1 MSSTTVLVEAGAATV
16 PIVAVTAEA
25 LASWAAPHDRIAR
38 WIAVSGFKGDAGTT
52 LAIANDDGSL
62 MQVLLGLG
70 RGEDPW
76 VTGGL
81 AKSLPRGVYH
91 IDEVIGLSD
100 AALHEFSSWAP
111 LAWALG
117 AYQFTRYK
125 KDGAAAA
132 EKLSRLVWPAEADRA
147 HVERIVAAATL
158 TRDLVNTPA
167 ADMLPDVLAQTAEF
181 VATHHGASVKI
192 TVGDD
197 LLKRGYPMIH
207 AVGRA
212 SSSAPRLIDFTWGNP
227 ADKKVTLVGK
237 GVCFDTGGLDLKPAS
252 AMGLMKKDMG
262 GAATVLGL
270 ADMIMDAMLPV
281 RLRVMIPAVENSVS
295 GNSFRPGDVLT
306 SRSGL
311 TVEIGNTDAE
321 GRLVLADALSEASA
335 EEPALLIDC
344 ATLTGAARSA
354 LGPELP
360 ALFTDNE
367 DLAAD
372 LAAAAK
378 ATHDPMWRL
387 PMWTPYRKM
396 IDSKIADMNNAGDSP
411 FAGAITAALFL
422 KEFVTANVPWAHI
435 DLYAWNA
442 GERPGRPQG
451 GEALTQRA
459 LFELIRRRFG

>member
-1 MSSTTVLVEAGAATV
+1 MSSTTVLVDAGAAAV
-16 PIVAVTAEA
+16 PLVAVTAEA
-25 LASWAAPHDRIAR
+25 LSSWAGPHERIAR
-38 WIAVSGFKGDAGTT
+38 WVAASGFKAEAGTT
-52 LAIANDDGSL
+52 LTIAGDDGTL
-62 MQVLLGLG
+62 TQVLLGLG
-70 RGEDPW
+70 RGDDPW
-76 VTGGL
+76 ATGAL
-81 AKSLPRGVYH
+81 AKSLPKGVYRLA
-91 IDEVIGLSD
+91 DVVGLTGD
-100 AALHEFSSWAP
+100 AARDFPTWAA

-125 KDGAAAA
+125 KDGSTAAD
-132 EKLSRLVWPAEADRA
+132 KLSHLVWPSEADRP
-147 HVERIVAAATL
+147 HVERVIAAATL
-158 TRDLVNTPA
+158 TRDLINTPA
-167 ADMLPDVLAQTAEF
+167 ADMLPDTLAATAEY
-181 VATHHGASVKI
+181 VATHHGAAINI

-212 SSSAPRLIDFTWGNP
+212 SACAPRLIDFTWGNP
-227 ADKKVTLVGK
+227 GDKKVTLVGK

-270 ADMIMDAMLPV
+270 ADMIMDAKLPV
-281 RLRVMIPAVENSVS
+281 RLRVMIPAVENAVA

-321 GRLVLADALSEASA
+321 GRLVVADALSEASA

-344 ATLTGAARSA
+344 ATLTGAARTA

-360 ALFTDNE
+360 ALFTDDE
-367 DLAAD
+367 TLAAD

-378 ATHDPMWRL
+378 ATNDPLWRL

-396 IDSKIADMNNAGDSP
+396 IDSKVADMNNAGDSP

-422 KEFVTANVPWAHI
+422 KEFVAANVPWVHI

-442 GERPGRPQG
+442 TDRPGRPQG